1 VGGVLYVLY
10 ILYLYNI
17 IMYTA
22 AMGEERIEFLI
33 ISIGDAAGRSGGGGG
48 GWPTGTYDCRVR
60 SHHYGTVSTVIV
72 RKSGPSFNSTVY

>member
-33 ISIGDAAGRSGGGGG
+33 ISIGDAAGRSGGGG
-48 GWPTGTYDCRVR
+48 WPTE
-60 SHHYGTVSTVIV
+60 HMIV
-72 RKSGPSFNSTVY
+72 A